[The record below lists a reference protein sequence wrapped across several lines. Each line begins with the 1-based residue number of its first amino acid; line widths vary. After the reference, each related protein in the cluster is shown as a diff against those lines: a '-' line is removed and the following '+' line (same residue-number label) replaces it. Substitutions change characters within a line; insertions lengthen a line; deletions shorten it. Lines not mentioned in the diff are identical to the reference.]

1 MKVKAQPKPEPI
13 KAIQQPDF
21 RELDIHVP
29 HIVYDLSIESI
40 EERRAKAQKF
50 DNAKMVAAFLGCSV
64 DTVFRNRVP
73 KKQIKGINGKMY
85 AVRKM

>member
-29 HIVYDLSIESI
+29 HIV
-40 EERRAKAQKF
+40 
-50 DNAKMVAAFLGCSV
+50 
-64 DTVFRNRVP
+64 
-73 KKQIKGINGKMY
+73 
-85 AVRKM
+85 

>member
-1 MKVKAQPKPEPI
+1 MKNLQTNNNPI
-13 KAIQQPDF
+13 MAVQQPDF
-21 RELDIHVP
+21 REIDLHVP
-29 HIVYDLSIESI
+29 HLVYDLSIENT
-40 EERRAKAQKF
+40 EERKAKAQKF